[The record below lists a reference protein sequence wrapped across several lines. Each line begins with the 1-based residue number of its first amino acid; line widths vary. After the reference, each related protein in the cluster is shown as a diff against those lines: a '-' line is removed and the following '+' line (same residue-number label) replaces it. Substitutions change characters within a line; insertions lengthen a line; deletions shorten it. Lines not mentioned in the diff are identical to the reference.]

1 MGNDLVRLGDAHTAL
16 AECRTLS
23 DFKKLKDLAEAARS
37 FAKANELGSE
47 VEHFAQE
54 IVRRAERGMGECLRD
69 SEKAPKG
76 TAALKSQAGT
86 LDTPP
91 TLADLS
97 ITKNESSRAQKVAA
111 VPEDV
116 FEEYIATAK
125 TPSRAKLLRL
135 AYKAN
140 PPKPIALPEGTFD
153 LILADPP
160 WDNMNT
166 VESRDVVN
174 HYPTM
179 TLKEIEEMSLPK
191 TAKDSVLFLWAT
203 APCLPEALDVMQAWG
218 YEYRTHAVWDKVAIG
233 LGFWF
238 RGQHELL
245 LVGVKGKYK
254 TPDESARVSSVFR
267 EKRTKHSRKPECV
280 YEALEKMFPNATR
293 VELFARQAR
302 EGWTSWGNEV

>member
-125 TPSRAKLLRL
+125 TPSRAKLLKL
-135 AYKAN
+135 AQTLE
-140 PPKPIALPEGTFD
+140 PKPLIALPEGTFD

-160 WDNMNT
+160 WDIMDT
-166 VESRDVVN
+166 VESRDVKH

-179 TLKEIEEMSLPK
+179 TNEEIKEMSLPK

-203 APCLPEALDVMQAWG
+203 APNLPVALDVMAAWG
-218 YEYRTHAVWDKVAIG
+218 YEYRTNAVWDKEIIG
-233 LGFWF
+233 IGWWF
-238 RGQHELL
+238 RGQHEHLL
-245 LVGVKGKYK
+245 LGVKGKFK

-280 YEALEKMFPNATR
+280 YEALEKMYPNATR